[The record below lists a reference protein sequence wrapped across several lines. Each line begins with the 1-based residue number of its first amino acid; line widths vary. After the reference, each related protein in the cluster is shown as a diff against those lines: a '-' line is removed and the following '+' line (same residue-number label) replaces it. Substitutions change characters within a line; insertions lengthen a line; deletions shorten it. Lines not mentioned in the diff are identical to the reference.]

1 MMTNANN
8 TDMNAIVAFNK
19 AQAEMGRAIKNQ
31 KNTFLKNSYADL
43 SAIQDAVLPAFQSNG
58 FAILQ
63 VGGHD
68 EFGPYMETQARHV
81 SGEVFSSRIYL
92 EHQKGDMQSLG
103 SAITYARRYGLS
115 AISGV
120 PVEDDDGNH
129 AVGHDRVQAKV
140 NKKPPQPSI
149 HQRADKL
156 ESFLNS
162 KPDADAFIKAGP
174 NAHALLELLTAQDR
188 PRAEKLNQ
196 LWLDQE
202 ERILK
207 G

>member
-1 MMTNANN
+1 MTNASN

-43 SAIQDAVLPAFQSNG
+43 GAIQDAVLPAFQANG

-68 EFGPYMETQARHV
+68 EFGPYMATEAHHT
-81 SGEVFSSRIYL
+81 SGAVFSSRIYL
-92 EHQKGDMQSLG
+92 EHKKGDMQSLG

-140 NKKPPQPSI
+140 KKPQPSI

-156 ESFLNS
+156 EAFLTS

-174 NAHALLELLTAQDR
+174 NAHSLLELLTAQDR

-196 LWLDQE
+196 LWLEHE

-207 G
+207 D